1 LPILFSQSCPQGQDA
16 ISGEVGLT
24 AADMNRLEHAARL
37 SMGGIP
43 DGGRPIKDLR
53 RIRYLR
59 LLIVFAAVAPL
70 VAALKFI

>member
-1 LPILFSQSCPQGQDA
+1 M
-16 ISGEVGLT
+16 T

-43 DGGRPIKDLR
+43 DGGPIKDLR